1 MRGWAVLAFCMKS
14 KQSAVPD
21 FRWRVSLE
29 QGPNEVT
36 PVAERRLRIHG
47 DDEEGVFE
55 AKLLTF
61 AVLDM
66 TID

>member
-1 MRGWAVLAFCMKS
+1 
-14 KQSAVPD
+14 
-21 FRWRVSLE
+21 LE

-55 AKLLTF
+55 GVFEAKLLTF
-61 AVLDM
+61 VVLDM
-66 TID
+66 TVD